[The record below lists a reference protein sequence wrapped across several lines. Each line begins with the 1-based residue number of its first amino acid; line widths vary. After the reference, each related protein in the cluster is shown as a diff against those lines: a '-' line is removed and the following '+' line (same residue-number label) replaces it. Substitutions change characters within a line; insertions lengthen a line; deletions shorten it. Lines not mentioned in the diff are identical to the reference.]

1 MSTTARPIGV
11 ALAVLLCALTGC
23 AGKLDDVVRVQAA
36 QDLKCPADEVS
47 VRDLRSRNYARDYT
61 VTGCGQE
68 VHYQAACNM
77 VGSCV
82 AYQPRDL
89 ARDET
94 GVIASGA
101 LTAGSDDLAPAEP
114 GLATPGEAVGA
125 DGAVAEAAV
134 GADGAVA
141 EPTGEPRSVQL
152 RNECE
157 HTVALFVGS
166 RPRQDTGRYMTLGSM
181 NTVTLSVRAGEPVWL
196 LDEKGAGVTSV
207 AVDRG
212 SSEIVVADGCSGLS
226 AR

>member
-1 MSTTARPIGV
+1 MSTTACPIV
-11 ALAVLLCALTGC
+11 FALAVLLTGC

-36 QDLKCPADEVS
+36 QDLKCPADEIS

-114 GLATPGEAVGA
+114 GPAAPGEAAPG
-125 DGAVAEAAV
+125 EAAV
-134 GADGAVA
+134 GADAPVA
-141 EPTGEPRSVQL
+141 EPTGEPRSVLL

-157 HTVALFVGS
+157 HTVALFVGP
-166 RPRQDTGRYMTLGSM
+166 RPRQDSGRYLTLGSM
-181 NTVTLSVRAGEPVWL
+181 NTVTLGVRAGEPVWL